1 MNHSLMGKQTTRH
14 TLIPKNTNVTTQVT
28 DMQAVSKNNTKHKLN
43 LINDKLTKHNKI
55 NFSLNNTEG
64 FKDMNMVLN
73 KTKHIIQ
80 QKVGYKDKD
89 KLIIIYIKMD
99 KSIMY

>member
-1 MNHSLMGKQTTRH
+1 MGKQTTRH
-14 TLIPKNTNVTTQVT
+14 TIIPKNTNVTTQVT

-55 NFSLNNTEG
+55 SFSLNNTEG